1 MNICTF
7 TGYITDDPI
16 LERVNGVSFLD
27 LRIVVYNYRRT
38 KSTGEKS
45 RTPVYLDCE
54 ALHTG
59 AETIA
64 KLGKKGTKITVNC
77 SAKNAA
83 GDDDFVIFRINEF
96 DFACLD
102 QD

>member
-54 ALHTG
+54 AWHTG

-83 GDDDFVIFRINEF
+83 GDDDCVIFRNNEF

>member
-7 TGYITDDPI
+7 TGYIIDDPV
-16 LERVNGVSFLD
+16 LESVDGISFLD
-27 LRIVVYNYRRT
+27 LRIVVYNYRRS
-38 KSTGEKS
+38 KSTGEKN

-54 ALHTG
+54 AWHTG

-64 KLGKKGTKITVNC
+64 KLGRKGTKITVNC
-77 SAKNAA
+77 SAKHAS
-83 GDDDFVIFRINEF
+83 GDDDFVVFRISEF

>member
-1 MNICTF
+1 MNICNF
-7 TGYITDDPI
+7 TGFMLEDPK
-16 LERVNGVSFLD
+16 LSQGTGVSHLVFKL
-27 LRIVVYNYRRT
+27 VTYTYR
-38 KSTGEKS
+38 KSKNTGEKQ
-45 RTPVYLDCE
+45 RMPTVLTFE
-54 ALHTG
+54 AWHTG

-64 KLGKKGTKITVNC
+64 KLGKKCTKITVNC

>member
-54 ALHTG
+54 AWHTG

-64 KLGKKGTKITVNC
+64 KLGKKGTKITVNF

-83 GDDDFVIFRINEF
+83 GADDFVIFRINEF

>member
-54 ALHTG
+54 AWHTG

-96 DFACLD
+96 DFGCLD
-102 QD
+102 KE

>member
-7 TGYITDDPI
+7 TGYITDDPVLGSVDGI
-16 LERVNGVSFLD
+16 SFLD
-27 LRIVVYNYRRT
+27 LRIVVYNYRRS
-38 KSTGEKS
+38 KSTGEKN

-54 ALHTG
+54 AWHTG

-64 KLGKKGTKITVNC
+64 V
-77 SAKNAA
+77 S
-83 GDDDFVIFRINEF
+83 GDDDFIVFRINEF